1 MFLIIQQLV
10 INLSFVKILD
20 GYEFKDDTR
29 SADFK
34 VWLELH
40 WTMFEVY
47 SFCEWCI
54 GSLYWSHFENFMLCT
69 YTQNMILKISRF
81 SIPLLGF
88 TKIIL
93 CSKFE
98 ISKIW
103 AAHTAIWN
111 LGGMHYDSDFGGDDV
126 LHFGSIFILAEVYLQ
141 NFSMIEVGT
150 FWK

>member
-1 MFLIIQQLV
+1 MFCQNFRWIWVQRWYEVCKLQGLTWVTLNYVWGVFILWMMYR
-10 INLSFVKILD
+10 LSLLK
-20 GYEFKDDTR
+20 
-29 SADFK
+29 S
-34 VWLELH
+34 
-40 WTMFEVY
+40 FE
-47 SFCEWCI
+47 I
-54 GSLYWSHFENFMLCT
+54 FMLCI

-98 ISKIW
+98 ISKFW
-103 AAHTAIWN
+103 AAHTAIRN
-111 LGGMHYDSDFGGDDV
+111 LGGMHYDSDFGDDGV